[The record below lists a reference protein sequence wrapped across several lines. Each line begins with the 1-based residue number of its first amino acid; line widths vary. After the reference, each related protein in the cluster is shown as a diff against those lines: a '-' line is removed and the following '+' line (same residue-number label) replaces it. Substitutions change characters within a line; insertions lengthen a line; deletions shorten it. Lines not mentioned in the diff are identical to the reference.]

1 MFGRSRR
8 MLRAEIRD
16 LEARLDTSRRETR
29 AARGDCGLATRD
41 AETWQRRAVEFS
53 NRVTEVEYQL
63 RDLNRLVHQ
72 YERRANE
79 NLLPRAPRRPGC
91 VHVLEVAS

>member
-8 MLRAEIRD
+8 TLRAEIRD

-29 AARGDCGLATRD
+29 AARGDCGIATRE
-41 AETWQRRAVEFS
+41 AQMWERLAVKHAD
-53 NRVTEVEYQL
+53 RVTEVEYRL

-72 YERRANE
+72 YERAAHQE
-79 NLLPRAPRRPGC
+79 LLGRPARRG
-91 VHVLEVAS
+91 HGAVLEVAS

>member
-8 MLRAEIRD
+8 TLRAEIRD

-41 AETWQRRAVEFS
+41 AETWEQRAIEWS
-53 NRVTEVEYQL
+53 NRVTEVEYRL

-72 YERRANE
+72 YERAAHQE
-79 NLLPRAPRRPGC
+79 LLGRPARRG
-91 VHVLEVAS
+91 HGAVLEVAS

>member
-1 MFGRSRR
+1 MFGRSKR

-41 AETWQRRAVEFS
+41 AEAWERRAIEFS
-53 NRVTEVEYQL
+53 ERVTEVEYQL

-72 YERRANE
+72 YERAAHRE
-79 NLLPRAPRRPGC
+79 LLGRPVKRGFGK
-91 VHVLEVAS
+91 VLEAAS